1 MRALVLG
8 DIHANLA
15 ALTAVLEAAP
25 AVDKIYCLG
34 DLVGYG
40 PNPCECVDLIRT
52 QADQVVFGN
61 HDQEI
66 VMACRRPREDTPCD
80 TDDSRWRHWT
90 AQQLGADDVDYLA
103 SLPEEV
109 ELKLDR
115 KLVCLRHDLPLPG
128 PLIMPDATIEQIEA
142 RLDERAFDFM
152 FVGHVHVPYQRQLG
166 QGQLID
172 VGSVGQAEHGE
183 GNAAYALWIDG
194 QVSFH
199 RTDYDLE
206 KTIRDMRALPLSEA
220 YMQLWFEFWRTGSV
234 DRPALGRLA
243 SAQDA
248 ASNPE

>member
-25 AVDKIYCLG
+25 AVDAIYCLG

-40 PNPCECVDLIRT
+40 PNPRECVELIRT
-52 QADQVVFGN
+52 RADQVVFGN

-66 VMACRRPREDTPCD
+66 VLVCRQPTQDTPRD
-80 TDDSRWRHWT
+80 TDSSKWLHWT
-90 AQQLGADDVDYLA
+90 ARQLGADDVAYLA

-115 KLVCLRHDLPLPG
+115 KLVRLRHDLPLPG
-128 PLIMPDATIEQIEA
+128 PLIMPDATMEQIEA
-142 RLDERAFDFM
+142 RLDDRAFDFM
-152 FVGHVHVPYQRQLG
+152 FVGHVHMPYRRQLNK
-166 QGQLID
+166 GQLID

-183 GNAAYALWIDG
+183 GNAAYALWVDG

-206 KTIRDMRALPLSEA
+206 RTIRDMRALPLSQS
-220 YMQLWFEFWRTGSV
+220 YLQFWSEFWRKGFV

-243 SAQDA
+243 RGQDA
-248 ASNPE
+248 AR